1 MTGAL
6 PEDWWSTEN
15 VATFLDVA
23 MSTVSAYVARH
34 QMPQPD
40 RYIGRTR
47 LWRPDTIREWQ
58 RTRPRGQ
65 SDKTELGQRNF

>member
-1 MTGAL
+1 MDEL

-15 VATFLDVA
+15 VATFLGVGT
-23 MSTVSAYVARH
+23 STIRAYVTRH

-47 LWRPDTIREWQ
+47 SANGIERVHTVNQIKRLVSR
-58 RTRPRGQ
+58 
-65 SDKTELGQRNF
+65 